1 MGYSASSVQED
12 LITLPRDKVQE
23 IWEGL
28 RQAEEVGGIGH
39 ISWCDTIAS
48 GRYPET
54 MEGVVQ
60 ILSDY
65 GFNVD
70 LDNEGNVDLYSWGG
84 DKLGSRI
91 QNSFNHLLYIFR
103 LNGLQL
109 FSECNTFVIFYF
121 DFRNHFYFCSI
132 GQVLILMN
140 RVIVFTF
147 SS

>member
-84 DKLGSRI
+84 DKLGS
-91 QNSFNHLLYIFR
+91 SWNHIW
-103 LNGLQL
+103 G
-109 FSECNTFVIFYF
+109 FVIAPFVTEPAKWVM
-121 DFRNHFYFCSI
+121 I
-132 GQVLILMN
+132 GEDGMIWAVVLDGKGG
-140 RVIVFTF
+140 FTERDVKVEVT
-147 SS
+147 